1 MESTKKEKEKIKKNA
16 FVNSIIMSE
25 ILLQAIVEKLESLE
39 IAFLKRGSAGKDEEL
54 KAVARSI
61 QAELIKFSSALN
73 ANNEKINNLS
83 EDIRVLKVNSR
94 NSTQNNVEHVHHFHK
109 QTWITV
115 SLFIIS
121 ILLAYG
127 WINSSNEKKSF
138 EANDMKYRYWKAN
151 GNTHLLKIIYF
162 TDSLYNQDK
171 DHFIQV
177 VTAAEQQ
184 IGVQERAKRN
194 ADEKKKMH
202 KN

>member
-1 MESTKKEKEKIKKNA
+1 
-16 FVNSIIMSE
+16 MSE